1 MAYFD
6 CPVSTGTNPDMKKV
20 KSYLLVLNQQ
30 LQHCFQSID
39 PEDNFTAE
47 SLLKYQETDESIAQ
61 LEVSMSGFISLFEN
75 LRDDVESSIKVL
87 NGQIDLKV
95 SAEELCSEIS
105 MTTDTITF
113 KTGSLIIDTTN
124 FKLRADGSAEFSGS
138 ITGGSININGRF
150 VVTPQGTVTIQS
162 TTFSKQITT
171 NGLLYSNYMRIAGDA
186 DIHGSVN
193 CSDLYASKGVSCE
206 TLYQR
211 SDRRLKEH
219 IEDIPDETALALVL
233 GMKPASFAYKESGE
247 RAIGFVAQDIDEL
260 QDRLGTA
267 LPLVDH
273 SGDYEAIPYPNLTA
287 LLAGA
292 VKAQQREIEELER
305 RIGGTAA

>member
-1 MAYFD
+1 MAYFE

-20 KSYLLVLNQQ
+20 KSYLLMLNQQ
-30 LQHCFQSID
+30 LQHCFQNID

-47 SLLKYQETDESIAQ
+47 SLLKYQETDENISQ
-61 LEVSMSGFISLFEN
+61 LEVSMKGFMSLFKN

-95 SAEELCSEIS
+95 SASELCSEIS

-113 KTGSLIIDTTN
+113 RTGSLIIDTTN

-138 ITGGSININGRF
+138 ITGGALNIKCPLLGPPPGAPPIQ
-150 VVTPQGTVTIQS
+150 TPTVLKKNTPNRPFY
-162 TTFSKQITT
+162 TKH
-171 NGLLYSNYMRIAGDA
+171 MRNAGGA
-186 DIHGSVN
+186 DIPGRVHR
-193 CSDLYASKGVSCE
+193 SDLDASKNVSCE

-233 GMKPASFAYKESGE
+233 GMKPSSFVYKESGE

-273 SGDYEAIPYPNLTA
+273 SGDYMSIPYPNLTA
-287 LLAGA
+287 LLTGA
-292 VKAQQREIEELER
+292 VKAQQKEIEALEQ